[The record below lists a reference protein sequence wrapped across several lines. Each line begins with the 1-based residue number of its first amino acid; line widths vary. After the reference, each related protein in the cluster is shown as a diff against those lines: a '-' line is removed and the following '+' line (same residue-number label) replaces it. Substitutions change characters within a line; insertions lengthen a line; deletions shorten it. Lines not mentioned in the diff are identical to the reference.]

1 MNIIVGY
8 DGKKAAKE
16 ALKLAKIHAKAF
28 DGKVYVVT
36 SLVGGTEHQED
47 QLKDIKKAEKD
58 LEYTKEILEEDGIDC
73 ETHLLVRGLEPG
85 EDIINF
91 ANQNNAD
98 EILIGVEKKS
108 KVGKFI
114 FGSTA
119 QYIILEAKCPVIA
132 VK

>member
-8 DGKKAAKE
+8 DGNRSAKE
-16 ALKLAKIHAKAF
+16 ALNLAKKHAKAF
-28 DGKVYVVT
+28 DAKVFVVT
-36 SLVGGTEHQED
+36 SLVGGTENQED
-47 QLKDIKKAEKD
+47 QLKDIKKAERD
-58 LEYTKEILEEDGIDC
+58 LEYAKETLESDGITC
-73 ETHLLVRGLEPG
+73 ETHLLVRGLDPG

-119 QYIILEAKCPVIA
+119 QFVILEAKCPVIA

>member
-28 DGKVYVVT
+28 DAKVYVVT

-47 QLKDIKKAEKD
+47 QLKDIKRAEKD
-58 LEYTKEILEEDGIDC
+58 LEYAKETLKEDGIDC
-73 ETHLLVRGLEPG
+73 ETHLLVRGLDPG

>member
-8 DGKKAAKE
+8 DGNKAAKE
-16 ALKLAKIHAKAF
+16 ALKLAKKHAKAF
-28 DGKVYVVT
+28 DGKVFVVT

-47 QLKDIKKAEKD
+47 QLKDIKKAESD
-58 LEYTKEILEEDGIDC
+58 LEYAKENLESDGINC

-119 QYIILEAKCPVIA
+119 QYVILEAKCPVIA